1 MDSRPKAARGVAA
14 LVAWGSHPMLSRPRL
29 IAASALAAAAL
40 VLTGCS
46 SSDDTADSS
55 PSPSASETPS
65 ESASPTPSA
74 PAPNTGT
81 GKLTLD
87 PAGPYAGGE
96 TVTVAYSG
104 FKAGEAVDITIC
116 ANDGRPLAGP
126 QSCAPLGGPSNQLV
140 NADPTG
146 AGTAQIV
153 IINGPL
159 GNTEAPPLTC
169 GAATPDTCAVTATDL
184 SATNVATAVI
194 KYQ

>member
-1 MDSRPKAARGVAA
+1 
-14 LVAWGSHPMLSRPRL
+14 MLSRPRL
-29 IAASALAAAAL
+29 LAASAFAAAAL

-46 SSDDTADSS
+46 SSDDTAESS
-55 PSPSASETPS
+55 PSATETPS

-96 TVTVAYSG
+96 TVTVAFSG

-126 QSCAPLGGPSNQLV
+126 QSCAPLGGPSNQLI
-140 NADPTG
+140 NADPSG
-146 AGTAQIV
+146 AGSAQIV

-159 GNTEAPPLTC
+159 GNTEAPPLNC

-184 SATNVATAVI
+184 SATNVATEVI
-194 KYQ
+194 TYQ